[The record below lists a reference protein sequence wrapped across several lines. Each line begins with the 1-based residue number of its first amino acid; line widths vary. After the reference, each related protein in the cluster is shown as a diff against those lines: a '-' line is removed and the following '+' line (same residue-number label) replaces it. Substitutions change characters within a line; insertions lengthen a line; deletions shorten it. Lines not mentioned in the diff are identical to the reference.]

1 MAFVKWF
8 TTYFMYNNLR
18 EQFIDEG
25 RVTKNLPSR
34 CAHRCLVHT
43 GAQCL
48 LSENNH
54 LQYQRASSDGK
65 GKRVCELVW
74 SKLLYEY
81 I

>member
-25 RVTKNLPSR
+25 IVTKNLPSR
-34 CAHRCLVHT
+34 CAHRCLV
-43 GAQCL
+43 
-48 LSENNH
+48 
-54 LQYQRASSDGK
+54 LQEHSVCFQRIATCSISVLPVTAK
-65 GKRVCELVW
+65 ERVRELVW
-74 SKLLYEY
+74 SKLLYKY